1 MKRFR
6 LIATTLAVV
15 FSVTF
20 ALLLF
25 PEIVGVH
32 GVPKSLLLIGLGG
45 GSIWLLYFLLGSLI
59 ACIYAAGEEDASQNN
74 KDFV

>member
-1 MKRFR
+1 MKHFR
-6 LIATTLAVV
+6 LIATILAVV

-32 GVPKSLLLIGLGG
+32 GALKSTLFVGLGVG
-45 GSIWLLYFLLGSLI
+45 VIWLFYFLLGSLFGRI
-59 ACIYAAGEEDASQNN
+59 HAAGKEEASENN
-74 KDFV
+74 TDFI